1 MRRWVLALAV
11 AGALGGS
18 TGSAG
23 TLEDG
28 GRIVLRGEGSGI
40 VHYVAEGPG
49 LPGGRSEGDC
59 SRQCEI
65 TWPLQ
70 GLTITLTAT
79 PVEDSR
85 FGGWGGL
92 CAAAGTN
99 RICTFTGTAGI
110 NVVEA
115 RFLPPKIDI
124 VRLPMRGTT
133 TLQLA
138 PSFVQ
143 KLQRQGWRL
152 QAIAPATLRGKTL
165 KLPIAP
171 TGPLSI
177 YRSTSSLQVEK
188 SVRGCFVTLSPT
200 YTIHH
205 AGGIRLSRPGGSRY
219 RLPLDKPAISQRTS
233 PSSFL
238 FRDARDPSVAKSG
251 NVTKG
256 RPGFSATIVD
266 GKTYGGGLLVSKS
279 TFRVKFGT
287 RVTSDSWDNL
297 VTDSAKPAITSG
309 PFAAVELNARV
320 PPSACS

>member
-28 GRIVLRGEGSGI
+28 GRIVLRGEGSEI

-49 LPGGRSEGDC
+49 IPGTYEDDC
-59 SRQCEI
+59 PEACSV

-70 GLTITLTAT
+70 GVTITLTAT

-92 CAAAGTN
+92 CAPAGTN
-99 RICTFTGTAGI
+99 RTCTFTGTAGI

-115 RFLPPKIDI
+115 RFLPPKVDI
-124 VRLPMRGTT
+124 VQVPIRGTT
-133 TLQLA
+133 TLQIA

-143 KLQRQGWRL
+143 KLRRQGWSL

-177 YRSTSSLQVEK
+177 FRGTSSLQVEK
-188 SVRGCFVTLSPT
+188 SVRGCFVILNPG
-200 YTIHH
+200 YTVHH

-219 RLPLDKPAISQRTS
+219 RLPLDKPAISSRTGS
-233 PSSFL
+233 PSFL
-238 FRDARDPSVAKSG
+238 FRDARDPRVAKSG
-251 NVTKG
+251 NLTKG
-256 RPGFSATIVD
+256 RPGFSAAILE
-266 GKTYGGGLLVSKS
+266 GKTYGSGDLVNKS
-279 TFRVKFGT
+279 TFRIRFGT
-287 RVTSDSWDNL
+287 RVTSNSWDNL
-297 VTDSAKPAITSG
+297 VTDSAKPTITSG

-320 PPSACS
+320 PPTAC